1 MRTREFIF
9 EYDRAREQQR
19 IQSAYDDRID
29 EDPEFTWERLEQLDP
44 TPQHKYV
51 PRLAQWWVNGS
62 DILDLED
69 DLDPALYYYFQLGI
83 KKKLEDEH
91 RDLNK
96 FSSPDDLL
104 QAMGEYDLEEIFH
117 SVVDKRGTEKQLI
130 RTPEIR
136 VVQILD
142 DDNMKFW
149 AQGTKWCTGGDSN
162 YDFGQ
167 NYTTGNLYVIIPGP
181 ALKKKLHKPANPQYP
196 EVKFQYWWN
205 NPRFEIANELDEPP
219 SPADLD
225 VLRPYLIPI
234 FGEKHK
240 NILWDLDP
248 NDKLI
253 STALLD
259 VHGSEYI
266 HFIKNLSDEKLIP
279 IITQAPHKDLV
290 SHLKNPTPALL
301 HALVEKSPR
310 ILAFIPNPDEELLIK
325 VAKKDRSFLSWY
337 PTTNEQVLKAVVTAY
352 PEQIAWIK
360 NPSDDVQKAAVSKN
374 SDVIRHIKNPSPA
387 ARQIAAGRKSK

>member
-19 IQSAYDDRID
+19 IQTAYDKRID
-29 EDPEFTWERLEQLDP
+29 QDPEFTWERLEQLDP
-44 TPQHKYV
+44 TPQQKYV
-51 PRLAQWWVNGS
+51 PRLAQWWLNGS
-62 DILDLED
+62 DILDLAD

-83 KKKLEDEH
+83 KKKLRPEH

-96 FSSPDDLL
+96 FSSPDDFLE
-104 QAMGEYDLEEIFH
+104 AMDQYDLEKIFQTDL
-117 SVVDKRGTEKQLI
+117 DKRGAEKQLI

-142 DDNMKFW
+142 EDNMRFW
-149 AQGTKWCTGGDSN
+149 AKGTKWCTGGDSE

-167 NYTTGNLYVIIPGP
+167 NYTTGSLYVIIPGP
-181 ALKKKLHKPANPQYP
+181 ALKKKLHKPTDPKYP
-196 EVKFQYWWN
+196 EVKFQYWWTN
-205 NPRFEIANELDEPP
+205 SRFEIANELDQPP

-234 FGEKHK
+234 FGKKHK

-253 STALLD
+253 STALLGTY
-259 VHGSEYI
+259 GSEYI

-279 IITQAPHKDLV
+279 VIAKAPHLARY
-290 SHLKNPTPALL
+290 LKNPTKEILL
-301 HALVEKSPR
+301 ALVEKSPR
-310 ILAFIPNPDEELLIK
+310 VLAFIPNPDQELLIK
-325 VAKKDRSFLSWY
+325 VAQKDRSFLSWY
-337 PTTNEQVLKAVVTAY
+337 PTSNEQVLQAIVKVY

-360 NPSDDVQKAAVSKN
+360 NPSDDVQQIAVSKN
-374 SDVIRHIKNPSPA
+374 SGVLRYIKNPSPA